1 MLEVGY
7 NLNENDNYG
16 QNPLFFAA
24 SKGRL
29 KCAEI
34 LIKNGCDVLHTDK
47 NGQTCLF
54 WAASGGHLEMCKQLI
69 NRGCNPAAVDNKK
82 KTASSFA
89 RALLKNKNKK

>member
-1 MLEVGY
+1 MFL
-7 NLNENDNYG
+7 NLI
-16 QNPLFFAA
+16 
-24 SKGRL
+24 SKIDFSQ
-29 KCAEI
+29 I

-89 RALLKNKNKK
+89 RANHHSHIVDYLSTFKKEK